1 MSDFLFVERY
11 VIQVLY
17 MLILLLEIYG
27 AAVIIYSA
35 NAVFLTFLKTSRD
48 GANARLTLAG
58 YLSLGLELFLGAEI
72 LRTVVSRD
80 LDEIKVLAAIIA
92 LRAIITLLI
101 HWEVRQEWKE
111 LDRNRQPNPT

>member
-11 VIQVLY
+11 VIQFLY
-17 MLILLLEIYG
+17 ILILLLEVYG
-27 AAVIIYSA
+27 AIVIIYSS
-35 NAVFLTFLKTSRD
+35 NAVFLTFLRTSRD
-48 GANARLTLAG
+48 GAKARLTLAS
-58 YLSLGLELFLGAEI
+58 YLSFGLELFLGAEI

-80 LDEIKVLAAIIA
+80 LQEIKVLSAIIA

-111 LDRNRQPNPT
+111 LDRVKQADPT